1 MVTALAWASA
11 LTLAGEVKQLTLV
24 VEAFDSI
31 ASDRGRTLLPLLRRG
46 NSVGGV
52 NSGQS
57 NPPQQPS
64 RYRWLWLLGIG
75 AVAGF
80 LSGIF
85 GVGGGVV
92 IVPLLVLL
100 LGFDQKLAAGTSLA
114 AIVPTSLVGVISYSV
129 TCNVSWISGALLAV
143 GAVGGAQ
150 LGTLLLHRLPQRVI
164 RWAFIAFMMVVVV
177 SLFVVVPSRGDTVDY
192 TPLSIAGLI
201 AVGVVVGI
209 LAGILGIGGG
219 VVVVPVL
226 ILVFGASDL
235 VAKGTSLLMM
245 VPTAIS
251 GTFGNT
257 RRSNVNLRA
266 AALIGLAACVTVT
279 LGAFVAGTI
288 SPLTGNILFAAFLT
302 VVLAQLVVKAVS
314 SKR

>member
-1 MVTALAWASA
+1 
-11 LTLAGEVKQLTLV
+11 
-24 VEAFDSI
+24 
-31 ASDRGRTLLPLLRRG
+31 
-46 NSVGGV
+46 
-52 NSGQS
+52 
-57 NPPQQPS
+57 
-64 RYRWLWLLGIG
+64 
-75 AVAGF
+75 
-80 LSGIF
+80 
-85 GVGGGVV
+85 VV

-129 TCNVSWISGALLAV
+129 TGNVSWISGALLAV

-164 RWAFIAFMMVVVV
+164 RWAFIAFMVVVV
-177 SLFVVVPSRGDTVDY
+177 ASLFVVVPSRGDTVDY

-219 VVVVPVL
+219 VIVVPVL

-235 VAKGTSLLMM
+235 VAKGTS
-245 VPTAIS
+245 
-251 GTFGNT
+251 GTVGNT

-279 LGAFVAGTI
+279 LGALVAGTV